1 MDERTDPS
9 AAFALRLVADLF
21 TALVLQGT
29 LTKPRATALLA
40 DSLNALLESHPE
52 HEQALREIAATVT
65 VQTGLASVDLERQL
79 NRKRRRRHDND
90 PSGNP

>member
-21 TALVLQGT
+21 TALILQET
-29 LTKPRATALLA
+29 LSKERAGALLR
-40 DSLNALLESHPE
+40 DSLDAVLESHPE

-65 VQTGLASVDLERQL
+65 AQVGFASVDMKW
-79 NRKRRRRHDND
+79 KRSQD
-90 PSGNP
+90 

>member
-1 MDERTDPS
+1 MDEETDPT

-29 LTKPRATALLA
+29 LTKERAAALLA
-40 DSLNALLESHPE
+40 DSLSAVLASHPE

-65 VQTGLASVDLERQL
+65 VQTGMASIDLERKL
-79 NRKRRRRHDND
+79 RSD
-90 PSGNP
+90 G

>member
-29 LTKPRATALLA
+29 LTKEQAAALLA
-40 DSLNALLESHPE
+40 DSLSEVLKSHPE
-52 HEQALREIAATVT
+52 HEQALREIAAAVT
-65 VQTGLASVDLERQL
+65 VSIGLARIDLERRL
-79 NRKRRRRHDND
+79 KRDC
-90 PSGNP
+90 